1 MSDESERGRKPSKS
15 APGSVRYD
23 STLHVLERARVGD
36 APAVEELLART
47 ISPLRRWARG
57 RLPAHARAGANT
69 EDVLQDVVVRVL
81 GKIKHFEHQTVDA
94 LQHYLRTSVRNR
106 ILDEIRRTKRRGA
119 PAELS
124 ESLSDGRLSSLEQ
137 VILKE
142 RSERYLAALRALR
155 PEERLAVIYRLEHR
169 LSFEAIGAKL
179 NKPSADAA
187 RMAVHRAIKKLAA
200 ALRVSHDG
208 GFTRPGAAGRGGA
221 GRRRMG
227 TG

>member
-1 MSDESERGRKPSKS
+1 M
-15 APGSVRYD
+15 APNSVHYD
-23 STLHVLERARVGD
+23 STLHVIERARAGD
-36 APAVEELLART
+36 APAVEELLTRT
-47 ISPLRRWARG
+47 LSPLRRWARG

-69 EDVLQDVVVRVL
+69 EDVLQDLVVRVL

-94 LQHYLRTSVRNR
+94 LQHYLQTSVRNR
-106 ILDEIRRTKRRGA
+106 ILDEIRLKRRGA
-119 PAELS
+119 PEELS

-169 LSFEAIGAKL
+169 LSFEAIGTKL

-187 RMAVHRAIKKLAA
+187 RMTVHRAVRKLAA
-200 ALRVSHDG
+200 ALRLSHDAG
-208 GFTRPGAAGRGGA
+208 VARSDASGASGRGRAGRGRTRA
-221 GRRRMG
+221 K
-227 TG
+227 